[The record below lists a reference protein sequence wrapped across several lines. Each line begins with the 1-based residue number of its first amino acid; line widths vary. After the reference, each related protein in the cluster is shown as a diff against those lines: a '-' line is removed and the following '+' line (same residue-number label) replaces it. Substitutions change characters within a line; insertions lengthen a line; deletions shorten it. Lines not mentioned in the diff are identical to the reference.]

1 MTLVQISD
9 ETIGDIKATLQQL
22 KTEKA
27 NMRING
33 SIG

>member
-9 ETIGDIKATLQQL
+9 ETIGDIKAALQQL
-22 KTEKA
+22 KAEK
-27 NMRING
+27 NSVRING